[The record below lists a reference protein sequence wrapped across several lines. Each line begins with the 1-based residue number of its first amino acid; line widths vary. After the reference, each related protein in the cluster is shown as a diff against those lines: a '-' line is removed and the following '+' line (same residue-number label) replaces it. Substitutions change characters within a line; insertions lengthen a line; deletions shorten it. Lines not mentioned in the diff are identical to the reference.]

1 MKGWYTIMFN
11 ESIKMAIDGMI
22 SNKLRTLLTLLGI
35 IIGVGAVIAMVSLG
49 FGVKEQI
56 KDNISR
62 LGSNLLIVQSGGR
75 TATGARIQAGS
86 GARLTYE
93 DAKAIEKNID
103 GIKYVAPMVSRGYQL
118 VVGNQNWTS
127 NVQGS
132 TPNIID
138 IRDYTV
144 EEGRRLTEHDM
155 AGKDRV
161 CVIGKTIVEN
171 LFPDGNPVGKT
182 IRINKA
188 PFKVVGV
195 LGAKGQSSNGQDQ
208 DDVVFVPLTTA
219 MNRMM
224 GITYV
229 NNITIQAENENVIDN
244 VQAEVENLLRIRHRI
259 KNSDDDDFSVR
270 NLAALMDT
278 MMSTANTITMLLGC
292 IAAISLLVGGIGIM
306 NIMLVSVTERTREIG
321 IRKALGATYN
331 NILLQFLIESAVI
344 GIIGGF
350 LGVVLGIGASY
361 AISAF
366 AEWKTVI
373 SVPIIIVAVVFSVGI
388 GVFFGIY
395 PARKAALLDPIEALR
410 YE

>member
-1 MKGWYTIMFN
+1 
-11 ESIKMAIDGMI
+11 
-22 SNKLRTLLTLLGI
+22 
-35 IIGVGAVIAMVSLG
+35 
-49 FGVKEQI
+49 
-56 KDNISR
+56 
-62 LGSNLLIVQSGGR
+62 
-75 TATGARIQAGS
+75 
-86 GARLTYE
+86 
-93 DAKAIEKNID
+93 
-103 GIKYVAPMVSRGYQL
+103 MVSRGYQL
-118 VVGNQNWTS
+118 VVGNQNWTT

-144 EEGRRLTEHDM
+144 EEGRNINDHDM

-161 CVIGKTIVEN
+161 CVIGKTIVDN
-171 LFPDGNPVGKT
+171 LFPDGDPIGKT

-195 LGAKGQSSNGQDQ
+195 LGAKGQSSGGQDQ

-229 NNITIQAENENVIDN
+229 NNITIQAMNENVIDS
-244 VQAEVENLLRIRHRI
+244 VQAEVEHLLRIRHRI

-350 LGVVLGIGASY
+350 LGVLLGIGASY
-361 AISAF
+361 AISTF

-373 SVPIIIVAVVFSVGI
+373 SVPIIIISVVFSAWASAYSSSVSIRPEKRRCWIPLKRCGMNKNE
-388 GVFFGIY
+388 IY
-395 PARKAALLDPIEALR
+395 FLSAAVSGF
-410 YE
+410 

>member
-1 MKGWYTIMFN
+1 
-11 ESIKMAIDGMI
+11 
-22 SNKLRTLLTLLGI
+22 LT
-35 IIGVGAVIAMVSLG
+35 
-49 FGVKEQI
+49 
-56 KDNISR
+56 DD
-62 LGSNLLIVQSGGR
+62 
-75 TATGARIQAGS
+75 
-86 GARLTYE
+86 

-103 GIKYVAPMVSRGYQL
+103 GIKYVAPIVSRGYQL
-118 VVGNQNWTS
+118 VVGNQNWTT

-138 IRDYTV
+138 IRDYTL
-144 EEGRRLTEHDM
+144 EEGRNISERDM
-155 AGKDRV
+155 ASKDRV
-161 CVIGKTIVEN
+161 CVIGKTIVDN
-171 LFPDGNPVGKT
+171 LFPDGDPVGKT
-182 IRINKA
+182 IRINLA
-188 PFKVVGV
+188 PFKVIGV
-195 LGAKGQSSNGQDQ
+195 LGAKGQSSGGQDQ

-229 NNITIQAENENVIDN
+229 NNITIQALNENVIDS
-244 VQAEVENLLRIRHRI
+244 VQAEVENLLRTRHRI
-259 KNSDDDDFSVR
+259 KNPDDDDFSVR

-373 SVPIIIVAVVFSVGI
+373 SVPIIIISVVFSVGI

>member
-1 MKGWYTIMFN
+1 MFN

-56 KDNISR
+56 KENISR

-86 GARLTYE
+86 GARLTYD

-103 GIKYVAPMVSRGYQL
+103 GIKYVAPIVSKGYQL
-118 VVGNQNWTS
+118 VVGNQNWTT

-144 EEGRRLTEHDM
+144 EEGRNMTERDM

-161 CVIGKTIVEN
+161 CVIGKTIVDN
-171 LFPDGNPVGKT
+171 LFPEGDAVGKT
-182 IRINKA
+182 IRINLA

-195 LGAKGQSSNGQDQ
+195 LGSKGQSSSGQDQ

-219 MNRMM
+219 QNRMM

-229 NNITIQAENENVIDN
+229 NNITIQAENENVIDA
-244 VQAEVENLLRIRHRI
+244 VQAEVENLLRTRHRI
-259 KNSDDDDFSVR
+259 KNPDDDDFTVR

-350 LGVVLGIGASY
+350 LGVVLGVGASY

-373 SVPIIIVAVVFSVGI
+373 SVPIIIIAVVFSVGI

>member
-1 MKGWYTIMFN
+1 
-11 ESIKMAIDGMI
+11 
-22 SNKLRTLLTLLGI
+22 
-35 IIGVGAVIAMVSLG
+35 
-49 FGVKEQI
+49 
-56 KDNISR
+56 
-62 LGSNLLIVQSGGR
+62 
-75 TATGARIQAGS
+75 
-86 GARLTYE
+86 
-93 DAKAIEKNID
+93 
-103 GIKYVAPMVSRGYQL
+103 MVSRGYQL
-118 VVGNQNWTS
+118 VVGNQNWTT

-144 EEGRRLTEHDM
+144 EEGRNINDHDM

-161 CVIGKTIVEN
+161 CVIGKTIVDN
-171 LFPDGNPVGKT
+171 LFPDGDPVGKT

-195 LGAKGQSSNGQDQ
+195 LGAKGQSSGGQDQ

-229 NNITIQAENENVIDN
+229 NNITIQAMNENVIDS

-259 KNSDDDDFSVR
+259 KSSDDDDFSVR

-331 NILLQFLIESAVI
+331 NILLQFLIESL
-344 GIIGGF
+344 F
-350 LGVVLGIGASY
+350 WAS
-361 AISAF
+361 APPMP
-366 AEWKTVI
+366 
-373 SVPIIIVAVVFSVGI
+373 SVPLQSGRLSFR
-388 GVFFGIY
+388 F
-395 PARKAALLDPIEALR
+395 LLLSFP
-410 YE
+410 